1 MKKLRYFFKFYFVY
15 ALLFILPI
23 ILLSFVLNAYI
34 IEQIK
39 RESIQNN
46 VNAVSDMQ
54 QYLDNQFGQIAEIS
68 NKVFYE
74 SNSLRPFSVLRASS
88 TEKKALAIAA
98 QLGSLRSSQ
107 SVFDEIGL
115 YFHGEDVIYTSESVY
130 SLDLF
135 GRLFEAESISAAES
149 RSLLNGPEGG
159 VFRTRGNF
167 FNHRPYIVLV
177 RPGGSGNSS
186 MSLLYFVSI
195 DRLSR
200 MIGLANTF
208 PQRNVVLLH
217 GDLELF
223 NLQSAQN
230 ALPAGGTS
238 AAAGLAEELADM
250 PYRVASINGENHY
263 AFARQSV
270 VSQFTYLF
278 TISERE
284 IVGRSRQTQTVY
296 TASVLSLLLLEGCG
310 IYVALRLIYRP
321 VRKLTRYT
329 EQFADQETG
338 QRDDLDV
345 IRHTLD
351 TLLSRNSELA
361 DQVKESCISV
371 KNQLIYELINGEISS
386 IEEFNKLGRFYGIH
400 FAGQLYWVASLL
412 PRADERW
419 NANTLRYKA
428 WVASLVENNLPDG
441 LEGYCSFDMGS
452 NRFTLFAASDRARHD
467 FFDQLYSVLTMLFP
481 RGITMGVSDPAES
494 AAQIPEAYIQSVMAS
509 RYSFIA
515 GTAQLIRHADLR
527 FEKSAEN
534 YPLGEVRELKS
545 AIRMGDAGKIR
556 ELCGKFAQAIKG
568 SSNYQHIMRR
578 LCYDVVGMV
587 DDYVY
592 ENDRS
597 TFLSQQYTS
606 DIFLLEN
613 YDTVSELIEFIETI
627 CLRCCALRG
636 GGKPDEK
643 AGEKAELADR
653 VRAYIDLNYAEEDF
667 TVQSVAS
674 YFSMNISNL
683 SHFFKAKTG
692 ETLLNYIL
700 ARKMGRACELLAAG
714 EQVEAVARR
723 LGYQNTSS
731 FIRRFRLTVG
741 STPGEYR
748 QWNAVRGGMA
758 EKGT

>member
-23 ILLSFVLNAYI
+23 ILLSFILNAYV

-39 RESIQNN
+39 RESVQNN
-46 VNAVSDMQ
+46 INAVSDMQ
-54 QYLDNQFGQIAEIS
+54 QYLDNQFSQVAEIS
-68 NKVFYE
+68 NKIFYE

-88 TEKKALAIAA
+88 TGKKAMAIAA
-98 QLGSLRSSQ
+98 QLGALRSSQ

-115 YFHGEDVIYTSESVY
+115 YFHGEDMIYTSESVY
-130 SLDLF
+130 SLELF
-135 GRLFEAESISAAES
+135 GRLFEADSLSAAES
-149 RSLLNGPEGG
+149 YSLLNGLEGG

-167 FNHRPYIVLV
+167 FNRRPYIVLV
-177 RPGGSGNSS
+177 RPGDSGNSS

-208 PQRNVVLLH
+208 PQRNIVLLH
-217 GDLELF
+217 GERELF
-223 NLQSAQN
+223 NLQSSQG
-230 ALPAGGTS
+230 ALPAGET
-238 AAAGLAEELADM
+238 AAIAAIAAPVKELADM
-250 PYRVASINGENHY
+250 PYSIASIGGENHY

-278 TISERE
+278 TISEQE
-284 IVGRSRQTQTVY
+284 IVGRSQQTQTVY
-296 TASVLSLLLLEGCG
+296 TASVLILLLLEGGG
-310 IYVALRLIYRP
+310 IYVVLRLIYRP

-329 EQFADQETG
+329 EQFAAQDAG

-361 DQVKESCISV
+361 DQVKEGGISV

-386 IEEFNKLGRFYGIH
+386 IEEFNKLGRFYGVH
-400 FAGQLYWVASLL
+400 FTRKLYWAVSLL

-441 LEGYCSFDMGS
+441 LEGYCAFDMGS
-452 NRFTLFAASDRARHD
+452 NRFTLFAASDKAHHD

-481 RGITMGVSDPAES
+481 SGITMGVSDPAGS

-515 GTAQLIRHADLR
+515 GTAQLIRYADLR

-534 YPLGEVRELKS
+534 YPLSEVRELKS
-545 AIRMGDAGKIR
+545 AIRMSDAEKIR
-556 ELCGKFAQAIKG
+556 ELCGRFAQAIKG

-587 DDYVY
+587 DDYAY

-597 TFLSQQYTS
+597 TFLSQQYAS

-627 CLRCCALRG
+627 CLRCCAPRSA
-636 GGKPDEK
+636 KPD
-643 AGEKAELADR
+643 EKAELADR

-700 ARKMGRACELLAAG
+700 ARKMGRARELLAEG

-731 FIRRFRLTVG
+731 FIRRFRLTIG

-748 QWNAVRGGMA
+748 QWHAGYGGGT
-758 EKGT
+758 EKTT